1 MRATDPAALLELLV
15 QPRASRSEVVGWQ
28 GAALR
33 VRVTAPAVEGAAS
46 QACLDLL
53 AELLGVARSS
63 LTIVRGA
70 RVRRK
75 LVRVAGLSPDELRC
89 RLSSTVRTTG

>member
-1 MRATDPAALLELLV
+1 MRAAEAAAFLELLV

-28 GAALR
+28 GAALK

-46 QACLDLL
+46 QACLAFL
-53 AELLGVARSS
+53 AELLGVSRSS

-75 LVRVAGLSPDELRC
+75 LIRVAGLSSEELRR
-89 RLSSTVRTTG
+89 RLSAVTGAG